1 MIPSLLY
8 ASFMLCNHII
18 SCLISSKL
26 CQPPNQTS
34 HQPKF
39 SQGIPP
45 CKILSLSSLLHIR
58 KLRPWTIK
66 LPSSRRFFHFFY
78 VRWPDSFYP
87 CLTRT
92 IRSLSATY
100 HQKITPLNQ
109 NLIQYALI
117 IHDINAHS
125 SNLIA
130 IHHIVYT
137 HIVETSTES
146 SYLRFFKVSVWA
158 PRFFPP
164 LINYIHQISIQSNLR
179 CVYNVH
185 NASRS
190 PRIFAEQNELIAAS
204 LHFR

>member
-1 MIPSLLY
+1 MHHSCCVTISYPAWYHQNSVNRPIKHHINQSSL
-8 ASFMLCNHII
+8 
-18 SCLISSKL
+18 KV
-26 CQPPNQTS
+26 S
-34 HQPKF
+34 HPAKF
-39 SQGIPP
+39 YHSVRYYIYVNFVHGP
-45 CKILSLSSLLHIR
+45 LSSRHRAAFL
-58 KLRPWTIK
+58 
-66 LPSSRRFFHFFY
+66 HFFY

-125 SNLIA
+125 SNLIV